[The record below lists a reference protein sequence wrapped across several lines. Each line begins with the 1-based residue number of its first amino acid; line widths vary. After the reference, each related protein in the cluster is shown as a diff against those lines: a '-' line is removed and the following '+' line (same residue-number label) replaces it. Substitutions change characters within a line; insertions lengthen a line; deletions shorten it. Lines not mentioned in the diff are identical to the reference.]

1 MEGKMKLLVDAHC
14 FDYQT
19 TEGINTYLKGLYGEL
34 VGIAPD
40 IDFYFVAQN
49 VGRIKALF
57 GEAANVHYVPLTSQ
71 NKIYRLL
78 FEIPAIVKKL
88 GIEWAHF
95 QYTSPLIKNCKTIV
109 TLHDILFVDYPQ
121 MFPWRYRLVKGAM
134 FKLSAKRADLLLT
147 VSDYSRR
154 QIAKHYG
161 ISAEEIVV
169 TPNAVSADFVQVD
182 ADEAAKFVQ
191 NQGIG
196 KYLLYVSRIEP
207 RKNQLAVLKA
217 FHELDLWKKG
227 YHVVF
232 IGRKT
237 LPTPAFDQYYEALAD
252 KEKERVHVFNQVSYA
267 DLKLWYKAAS
277 LFVYPALAEGFG
289 IPPIEAG
296 AVGVPC
302 VCSNRTAMGDFTFF
316 EDNLLDP
323 EDDEALKKAIVRN
336 LEQRDADKL
345 NGVSQQV
352 RSKYNWHHIAE
363 TLYRAL
369 NRLSIA

>member
-1 MEGKMKLLVDAHC
+1 MKLLVDAHC

-191 NQGIG
+191 NQ
-196 KYLLYVSRIEP
+196 
-207 RKNQLAVLKA
+207 
-217 FHELDLWKKG
+217 
-227 YHVVF
+227 
-232 IGRKT
+232 
-237 LPTPAFDQYYEALAD
+237 
-252 KEKERVHVFNQVSYA
+252 
-267 DLKLWYKAAS
+267 
-277 LFVYPALAEGFG
+277 
-289 IPPIEAG
+289 
-296 AVGVPC
+296 
-302 VCSNRTAMGDFTFF
+302 F
-316 EDNLLDP
+316 EM
-323 EDDEALKKAIVRN
+323 
-336 LEQRDADKL
+336 
-345 NGVSQQV
+345 
-352 RSKYNWHHIAE
+352 
-363 TLYRAL
+363 
-369 NRLSIA
+369 

>member
-1 MEGKMKLLVDAHC
+1 MKLLVDAHC

-121 MFPWRYRLVKGAM
+121 MFLWRYRLVKGAM